1 MTHYGVL
8 TVRDYSKELS
18 RFKVNFTGITV
29 GNLGSILTQWGDLK
43 TATDA
48 IILGVEANEQLVL
61 DNTIISSAVP
71 ASPFAQREL
80 KIEVTYVG
88 DTSGK
93 KFQIEIPTPDL
104 AALTLNNTDEVVL
117 ADGGVMAA
125 WVTAFQ
131 TIAKSPDSDT
141 ETCTVIQA
149 LVKGRNI

>member
-8 TVRDYSKELS
+8 SIRDYSKELS
-18 RFKVNFTGITV
+18 RFTVNFAGITV
-29 GNLGSILTQWGDLK
+29 GNLGDILSQWGALK

-48 IILGVEANEQLVL
+48 IILGVEAKEQLVL
-61 DNTIISSAVP
+61 DNTILSAAVP

-80 KIEVTYVG
+80 KLEITYVG
-88 DTSGK
+88 DTTQK
-93 KFQIEIPTPDL
+93 VFQLEIPTPDL

-125 WVTAFQ
+125 WVTAFE
-131 TIAKSPDSDT
+131 TIAKSPDDDT
-141 ETCTVIQA
+141 ETVTVVQA